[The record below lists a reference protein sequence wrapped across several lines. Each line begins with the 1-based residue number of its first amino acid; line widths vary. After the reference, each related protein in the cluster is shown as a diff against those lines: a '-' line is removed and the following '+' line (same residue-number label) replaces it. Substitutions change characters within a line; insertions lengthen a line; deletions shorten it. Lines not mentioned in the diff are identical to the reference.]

1 MLSFASSEL
10 GKGYVWNVDWKKFD
24 QARVLS
30 DVEANLEEIT
40 LDCLV
45 GKLNEYGIDKLPIY
59 DKLVSE
65 NFHGT
70 ILCISHLND
79 DWNDDALNGLLK
91 NLEMLIPA
99 SYNHLLNCICTRC
112 MICSG
117 VERLIRWSMRIMTIK
132 FLLSMKE
139 DVKYR

>member
-1 MLSFASSEL
+1 MCGMLI
-10 GKGYVWNVDWKKFD
+10 GKMFD

-70 ILCISHLND
+70 ILCIS
-79 DWNDDALNGLLK
+79 
-91 NLEMLIPA
+91 I
-99 SYNHLLNCICTRC
+99 
-112 MICSG
+112 
-117 VERLIRWSMRIMTIK
+117 
-132 FLLSMKE
+132 
-139 DVKYR
+139 